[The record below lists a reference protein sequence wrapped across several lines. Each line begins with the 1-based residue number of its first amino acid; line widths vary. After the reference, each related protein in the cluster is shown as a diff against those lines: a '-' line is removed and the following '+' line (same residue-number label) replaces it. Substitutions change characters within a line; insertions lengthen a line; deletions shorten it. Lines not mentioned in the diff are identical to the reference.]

1 MEISLLRNTANMFR
15 FLNLWLLMAVAFAAG
30 CGQAKQVAVPVPAN
44 SDPVIKTSATTES
57 PKVKV
62 EPTSTIALV
71 ATASEGTA
79 EAAFQQTLIAFQDGR
94 LDLAYDFLPP
104 SYQTDVEALLKT
116 FADKMDADLWSDAF
130 SLLNKVANLLQTKKD
145 LILKLDGVKRFPQIE
160 QIKPHWDAIAAGI
173 KDVATSDVADL
184 SKLKSADV
192 RQLLVSGS
200 RLLSGL
206 PLPKFGDVQVTTVK
220 SDADT
225 ATLSYK
231 DSQDP
236 EPKQVEFVRVEG
248 KWLPKSIAT
257 DWSGGIDDARA
268 RLVELSNRISGW
280 KPEVTKQFE
289 TVNGMLDQI
298 QSSKTSEE
306 FQAAVMPLVFTVA
319 FGAQL
324 AQQAI
329 LDSEGNSRKGNA
341 VNCIINRELTES
353 ELTSLRDVVLKSVG
367 DSSSSPDYELIPNDG
382 KTRCRFTPIADP
394 ESLVSLMKKHFSG
407 ATVLWNG
414 DTKTI
419 LVDLK

>member
-145 LILKLDGVKRFPQIE
+145 LILKLDG
-160 QIKPHWDAIAAGI
+160 
-173 KDVATSDVADL
+173 
-184 SKLKSADV
+184 DV
-192 RQLLVSGS
+192 RELLVSGS